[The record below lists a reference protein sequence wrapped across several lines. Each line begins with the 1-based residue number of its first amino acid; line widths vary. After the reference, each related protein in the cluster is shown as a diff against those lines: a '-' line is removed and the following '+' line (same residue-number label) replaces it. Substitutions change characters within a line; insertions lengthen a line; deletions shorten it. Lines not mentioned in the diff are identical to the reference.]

1 MGGDEIRYCE
11 DIARRFDRERWLCT
25 LFAPE
30 AARPTLL
37 ALVAFGTELGR
48 VREQAREPHSAP
60 AAHAPTLPLRCPS
73 VLFNAYVW

>member
-37 ALVAFGTELGR
+37 ALVAFA
-48 VREQAREPHSAP
+48 VVARRTSRRGSQQGLES
-60 AAHAPTLPLRCPS
+60 LL
-73 VLFNAYVW
+73 